1 MITPALG
8 LHMNGTSLFLLARFV
23 HVVCGVAWAGA
34 VIFVA
39 LILLPAIRAT
49 GPSGGALMQQLVR
62 VQRLPVYLMVLAIL
76 TILSG
81 LSLFWLDYS
90 AFGNAWMHTGPGR
103 TFSLGGALAIFA
115 AIFGMVVNTP
125 AAKQMGVLVGS
136 IQAAGKPPSPEQA
149 AEMGRLQNRLYRAT
163 QGVAV
168 IILLA
173 VICMGVARYIP

>member
-1 MITPALG
+1 
-8 LHMNGTSLFLLARFV
+8 MNDTSLFLLARFV

-34 VIFVA
+34 IIFVA

-49 GPSGGALMQQLVR
+49 GPTGGALMQQLVR

-90 AFGNAWMHTGPGR
+90 AFGTAWMHTGPGR
-103 TFSLGGALAIFA
+103 TFSAGGALAILA
-115 AIFGMVVNTP
+115 AIFGMAVNTP
-125 AAKQMGVLVGS
+125 AAKKMGVLVGS
-136 IQAAGKPPSPEQA
+136 IQAAGKAPSPEQA

-163 QGVAV
+163 QVVAV

-173 VICMGVARYIP
+173 VICMGVARYVR